1 MSHSPIVLAL
11 QSVIFLGLFGCAQAR
26 VESLPVAEET
36 RSPAASPV
44 ATDVASADRLTP
56 EQKSSLQTL
65 DIPVVVPGYLPNAF
79 EISEVKAN
87 LCGPD
92 APQRG
97 NCREGSSYTLVYR
110 NAQNTCLLVNGVS
123 GGVGG
128 GSSEFEFQTPTEALG
143 EVTILFGPPT
153 GENQAPSADQLTTP
167 QTSLGSFP
175 AALSG
180 AISFAALQRCGRRRR
195 VLPRNLRLRRKRQ
208 RDAPGIRKS
217 RSVPRGFGI
226 GDRV

>member
-44 ATDVASADRLTP
+44 ATEVASADRLTP

-65 DIPVVVPGYLPNAF
+65 DIPVVVPGYLPDAF

-92 APQRG
+92 APQWG

-128 GSSEFEFQTPTEALG
+128 GSSEFEFQTPTEVLG

-175 AALSG
+175 AALKGRSPSPLYNVVVG
-180 AISFAALQRCGRRRR
+180 DGEYYRETYGCGENASVTPQELEKVVQSLV
-195 VLPRNLRLRRKRQ
+195 VLE
-208 RDAPGIRKS
+208 
-217 RSVPRGFGI
+217 
-226 GDRV
+226 